1 MRRTMDGSAEPTG
14 LDQLRKLEE
23 DDQRPPANP
32 PPPEGFD
39 SWAEFYEWE
48 RSSDTPA

>member
-14 LDQLRKLEE
+14 LDQLRKL
-23 DDQRPPANP
+23 DDQRPPSNP

-48 RSSDTPA
+48 RSSDTA